1 MGGLKV
7 GSLISPPVLQVVE
20 TSVLQV
26 VETHCPCTTIFMI
39 GNNDKVLESNT
50 EELTSKIVATMSC
63 FREMSCFCEMSC
75 FPEIKGL
82 VQWGEKH

>member
-50 EELTSKIVATMSC
+50 SGYNVL
-63 FREMSCFCEMSC
+63 
-75 FPEIKGL
+75 FP
-82 VQWGEKH
+82 